1 MDAKSPPPQE
11 PSRVPT
17 AATAAAGAPPPDPFA
32 RPVFEHRAALII
44 VFGTLLSLF
53 LAALDQT
60 IVATALPTIARTL
73 GDAENMAWVVS
84 AYLLAA
90 TAVTP
95 LYGKL
100 SDIHGRRTMML
111 IGIGIYAAGSLIS
124 ALAPNMLMLIAGRAV
139 QGLGGGGLMSLT
151 QTIVGDVAPPRE
163 RPRFAAYTSSVF
175 LFSTVGGPVVGGL
188 VTEYM
193 HWSLIFWLNLPLCAV
208 AFVLSFVVLRRLPR
222 HDQPHSLDI
231 AGAVLMVGAAL
242 AIMLAL
248 TWGGRRYAWGSPQI
262 VALLAGSAVLW
273 ALFAWRMSRAAEP
286 FIPLSVLRDNVV
298 LYGTGAAFFAVGVM
312 IALTIFVP
320 FYMQLAFGLSIVGS
334 GLAVIALQGAATLTS
349 IGGGR
354 LIARL
359 VHYRRV
365 PALGL
370 VVAIVSLV
378 PLVVSPAGLPAWA
391 VITLI
396 ALIGFGMGPMF
407 PFTIVVIQNAV
418 ALGHLGIATGVMNF
432 FRNLGG
438 TFIVALFGALVL
450 AGMAPGTPLRG
461 AAGPLAVGDPE
472 GAFRLAFAASTI
484 CLVVAFCCVLAI
496 EERPMR
502 GTTE

>member
-1 MDAKSPPPQE
+1 
-11 PSRVPT
+11 
-17 AATAAAGAPPPDPFA
+17 
-32 RPVFEHRAALII
+32 
-44 VFGTLLSLF
+44 
-53 LAALDQT
+53 
-60 IVATALPTIARTL
+60 
-73 GDAENMAWVVS
+73 
-84 AYLLAA
+84 
-90 TAVTP
+90 
-95 LYGKL
+95 
-100 SDIHGRRTMML
+100 
-111 IGIGIYAAGSLIS
+111 
-124 ALAPNMLMLIAGRAV
+124 
-139 QGLGGGGLMSLT
+139 
-151 QTIVGDVAPPRE
+151 
-163 RPRFAAYTSSVF
+163 
-175 LFSTVGGPVVGGL
+175 
-188 VTEYM
+188 
-193 HWSLIFWLNLPLCAV
+193 
-208 AFVLSFVVLRRLPR
+208 
-222 HDQPHSLDI
+222 
-231 AGAVLMVGAAL
+231 
-242 AIMLAL
+242 MLAL

-273 ALFAWRMSRAAEP
+273 VLFAWRMSRAAEP

-378 PLVVSPAGLPAWA
+378 PLVVSPAGLPAWV

>member
-11 PSRVPT
+11 PPRLP
-17 AATAAAGAPPPDPFA
+17 AAVTAAASAPALDPFA
-32 RPVFEHRAALII
+32 RPAFEHRAALVI
-44 VFGTLLSLF
+44 VLGTLLSLF

-73 GDAENMAWVVS
+73 GDAENMAWVVT

-100 SDIHGRRTMML
+100 SDIYGRRTMML
-111 IGIGIYAAGSLIS
+111 IGIGIYATGSLIS
-124 ALAPNMLMLIAGRAV
+124 ALAPNMLMLIVGRAV

-175 LFSTVGGPVVGGL
+175 LFSTVGGPVVGGF

-193 HWSLIFWLNLPLCAV
+193 HWSLIFWLNLPLCAI
-208 AFVLSFVVLRRLPR
+208 AFVLSFFVLRRLPR
-222 HDQPHSLDI
+222 HDRPHSLDI
-231 AGAVLMVGAAL
+231 AGAMLMVGAAL

-262 VALLAGSAVLW
+262 VALLAGSAILW

-298 LYGTGAAFFAVGVM
+298 LYGTGASFFAVGVM
-312 IALTIFVP
+312 IALTIFLP
-320 FYMQLAFGLSIVGS
+320 LYMQLALGLSIVGS

-359 VHYRRV
+359 AHYRRV

-370 VVAIVSLV
+370 VLAIVSLV
-378 PLVVSPAGLPAWA
+378 PLVVLPAGLPTWA
-391 VITLI
+391 VIILI

-450 AGMAPGTPLRG
+450 AGIAPGTPLRG
-461 AAGPLAVGDPE
+461 PAAVLAVGDPE
-472 GAFRLAFAASTI
+472 GAFRLAFAAALI
-484 CLVVAFCCVLAI
+484 CLVVALACVLAI

-502 GTTE
+502 GAAE